1 MQPIVFP
8 DVPFDHELVTDLI
21 QVERVRVDFRTE
33 HSLDPLT
40 LELRGLF
47 QHLTSMMSARI
58 EGNRTTV
65 AEAIQGT
72 RAARAA
78 GQRADDAIQEILQ
91 LEEATDHI
99 DQLAHEGRL
108 RLNHQLVRDLH
119 HLAVADLQREGDR
132 TPGAYRRVPVAISGA
147 EHQPP
152 GPEAVQADMDQLLD
166 FAQRE
171 VPPQQQLLQIALVH
185 HRFTWIHPFSNGNG
199 RVSRLLTYA
208 MLVNQGYTSSTSA
221 RPVNPTAVFGADRQ
235 SYYEHLARAD
245 SLEPDDLFAWCAYV
259 IHGLRADLST
269 VVRLADLAFVVD
281 GIIVPA
287 LRAAVSAAVITP
299 EDADIIEHAARRGTC
314 RAGDF
319 SEVIPG
325 SSSTRSQRLRR
336 LVSTGYLQILSNPRR
351 YAVDLRRSPLTIHV
365 VRRLDELG
373 MLPAILRDHD

>member
-91 LEEATDHI
+91 LEDATDHI
-99 DQLAHEGRL
+99 DKLAREGRL

-132 TPGAYRRVPVAISGA
+132 TPGAYRSIPVAISGA

-166 FAQRE
+166 FAQCE

-185 HRFTWIHPFSNGNG
+185 HRFAWIHPFSNGNG

-208 MLVNQGYTSSTSA
+208 MLVNQGYTSSASA

-269 VVRLADLAFVVD
+269 VVQLADLAFVVD

-287 LRAAVSAAVITP
+287 LRAAVSAAVITS
-299 EDADIIEHAARRGTC
+299 EEADIIEYAARRGTC

-351 YAVDLRRSPLTIHV
+351 YAVDLRRSPITIHV
-365 VRRLDELG
+365 VHRLDELG